1 VAGGQASLLDRKSS
15 FGSGGI
21 KGRAMAPGAAGVMKQ
36 GSSYGSGLMADNNNP
51 AGADIDES
59 YEEQP
64 DTEVSQ
70 QQQNDANN
78 RSVDSYTNQQLRDD
92 DDQIQQIPRSTKKGS
107 IGKSQ
112 QNKSKDDSRS
122 IKSDKMLKNISAG
135 SFDKSTKG

>member
-1 VAGGQASLLDRKSS
+1 MAGGQASLLDRKSS

-70 QQQNDANN
+70 QQQNDA
-78 RSVDSYTNQQLRDD
+78 RGHSEIL
-92 DDQIQQIPRSTKKGS
+92 
-107 IGKSQ
+107 
-112 QNKSKDDSRS
+112 
-122 IKSDKMLKNISAG
+122 LEISCPECARNG
-135 SFDKSTKG
+135 WSPLEL